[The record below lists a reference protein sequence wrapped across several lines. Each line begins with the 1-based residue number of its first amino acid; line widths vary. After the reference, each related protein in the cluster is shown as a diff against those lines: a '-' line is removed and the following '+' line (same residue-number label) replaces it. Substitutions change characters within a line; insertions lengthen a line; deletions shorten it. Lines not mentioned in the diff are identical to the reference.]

1 MISDREYEELYK
13 WTENY
18 IDKKCIIRKK
28 WMPGKAPGTMY
39 SWIFYLRNG
48 LFNHEFASAIAQMF
62 LYKIEKEIG
71 HFDFQICGLE
81 TASTPMLATIPL
93 VGRIFDL
100 DINAFSIRKQRKEY
114 GLLNWIEGV
123 PNDKPCLILDDLCNS
138 SVSMRQA
145 YDVLQEEKHSI
156 LPYSFCIVNK
166 VNKQIHEKSRIE
178 HDMYLPKDMKVL
190 YLYDLDNFNLSN
202 PSH

>member
-1 MISDREYEELYK
+1 MISDKEYEDLYK
-13 WTENY
+13 WTEDY
-18 IDKKCIIRKK
+18 IDKKCIIRKTG
-28 WMPGKAPGTMY
+28 MPGKIPGTKY

-48 LFNHEFASAIAQMF
+48 LFNHEFSSAIAQMF
-62 LYKIEKEIG
+62 LYKIEKEVG

-93 VGRIFDL
+93 VGRIFGL
-100 DINAFSIRKQRKEY
+100 DINSFSIRKNQKEY
-114 GLLNWIEGV
+114 GLQNWIEGI

-138 SVSMRQA
+138 SMSMKKA
-145 YDVLQEEKHSI
+145 YDVIQKQKLPI
-156 LPYSFCIVNK
+156 LSQSFCIVNK
-166 VNKQIHEKSRIE
+166 VNKQTHDKDRVE

-190 YLYDLDNFNLSN
+190 YLYDLDNFNLFN

>member
-18 IDKKCIIRKK
+18 IDKNCIIRKK

-48 LFNHEFASAIAQMF
+48 LFNHEFSSAIAQMF
-62 LYKIEKEIG
+62 FYKIEKEIG

-81 TASTPMLATIPL
+81 TASTPMLAAIPL
-93 VGRIFDL
+93 VGRIFGL

-138 SVSMRQA
+138 SVSMKQS
-145 YDVLQEEKHSI
+145 YDVLQEENHSI